1 MTLPA
6 ATPPQADKIE
16 LTGVQETLLI
26 TLHARALESRSPDP
40 ILRDETAERLVDT
53 IAYDFAHLK
62 SAQGDRFTTSVR
74 AKQLDAWTREYLA
87 AHADATVLHLGC
99 GLDSRVVR
107 VAPTPTVRWFEVDLP
122 DVIAVRRRLYPES
135 AGVQMIGASVT
146 EQEWLLQIPDDR
158 PTLVVA
164 EGILPYLTAA
174 EVEDLLRRI
183 VVRFP
188 EGEVLF
194 DALSPRAL
202 RAQGLHRSLRKTG
215 ARLQWGLDDP
225 HELESHVFG
234 LELMDEWPLVGSPDA
249 AKLGWVQR
257 KVLQWC
263 AKVPR
268 IARMHRVL
276 RYRF

>member
-1 MTLPA
+1 MIPPA
-6 ATPPQADKIE
+6 ATPPHADKIE
-16 LTGVQETLLI
+16 LAGVQETLLI

-53 IAYDFAHLK
+53 IAYDFARLK

-99 GLDSRVVR
+99 GLDSRVIR
-107 VAPTPTVRWFEVDLP
+107 VAPPSTVRWFEVDLP
-122 DVIAVRRRLYPES
+122 DVIAVRRRLYPEI
-135 AGVQMIGASVT
+135 AGVQTIGASVT

-183 VVRFP
+183 IVRFP
-188 EGEVLF
+188 AGEVLF

-202 RAQGLHRSLRKTG
+202 RAQGLHSSLRKTG

-257 KVLQWC
+257 KLVQWA

>member
-1 MTLPA
+1 MIPPA
-6 ATPPQADKIE
+6 ATQPDAEKID
-16 LTGVQETLLI
+16 LSGVQETLLI

-53 IAYDFAHLK
+53 IAYDFARLK

-87 AHADATVLHLGC
+87 AHPEATVLHLGC
-99 GLDSRVVR
+99 GLDSRIDR
-107 VAPTPTVRWFEVDLP
+107 VAPPPTVRWFEVDLP
-122 DVIAVRRRLYPES
+122 DVIAVRRRLYPEQPN
-135 AGVQMIGASVT
+135 VQMIGASVT
-146 EQEWLLQIPDDR
+146 DPDWLQQLPDDS
-158 PTLVVA
+158 PTMVVA
-164 EGILPYLTAA
+164 EGLLMYLTAA

-183 VVRFP
+183 IVRFP
-188 EGEVLF
+188 EGQVLF
-194 DALSPRAL
+194 DALGSRAL

-234 LELMDEWPLVGSPDA
+234 LELMDEWPLVGSPDVV
-249 AKLGWVQR
+249 KLGWMQR

-263 AKVPR
+263 AKRPR
-268 IARMHRVL
+268 IARMHQAL

>member
-1 MTLPA
+1 MIPPA
-6 ATPPQADKIE
+6 ATQPNAEKIE
-16 LTGVQETLLI
+16 LSGVQETLLI

-40 ILRDETAERLVDT
+40 ILRDETAERLVES
-53 IAYDFAHLK
+53 IAYDFARLK

-74 AKQLDAWTREYLA
+74 AKQLDAWTREYLE
-87 AHADATVLHLGC
+87 AHPDATVLHLGC
-99 GLDSRVVR
+99 GLDSRVIR
-107 VAPTPTVRWFEVDLP
+107 VAPPPTVRWFEVDLP
-122 DVIAVRRRLYPES
+122 EVIAARRRLYPEQPH
-135 AGVQMIGASVT
+135 VEMIGVSVT
-146 EQEWLLQIPDDR
+146 EPTWLGQIADDR

-164 EGILPYLTAA
+164 EGLLPYLSAA

-188 EGEVLF
+188 EGQVLF

-202 RAQGLHRSLRKTG
+202 RSQGLHSSLRKTG
-215 ARLQWGLDDP
+215 AQLVWGLDDP

-234 LELMDEWPLVGSPDA
+234 LELMDEWPLIGSPDV
-249 AKLGWVQR
+249 AKLGWLKG
-257 KVLQWC
+257 KVLAWA
-263 AKVPR
+263 AKRPR